1 MKDNREMDNRREYY
15 DEYEI
20 DLREYIMLIWEH
32 KWFITAFVIIAV
44 LAAFF
49 VSSFLLG
56 PVYETKA
63 KIQLSNY
70 EGIYSQPTS
79 AVQLLSS
86 TDIMSEV
93 MKDLNLEMTSAEL
106 SSYINNNVEISNI
119 NNTPII
125 SLSIKNK
132 NPEKAVNITE
142 TLIDKYRMRSQEYF
156 SRLINNKEEFVE
168 QLKADLEEINQSIQK
183 NNSLIE
189 ENRQLNNYEGVQ
201 SLIEENSGLKSSRQ
215 ELRLL
220 IQEEEQNLLEF
231 YPLEV
236 IDSPYTPENPVSPN
250 IRLNIAIAAVLAL
263 MLAVFIIF
271 FKEFMKEEE

>member
-1 MKDNREMDNRREYY
+1 MNDNRDMNNRMEYY

>member
-1 MKDNREMDNRREYY
+1 MNDNRDMNNRMDYY

-20 DLREYIMLIWEH
+20 DLREYILLLWEH
-32 KWFITAFVIIAV
+32 KWFITAFVAAAV

-63 KIQLSNY
+63 KIQLSNF
-70 EGIYSQPTS
+70 EGIYSEPTS

-93 MKDLNLEMTSAEL
+93 MKELNVEKTSAEL
-106 SSYINNNVEISNI
+106 RSYINNNVNISNI
-119 NNTPII
+119 NNTSII
-125 SLSIKNK
+125 SLSIQNK
-132 NPEKAVNITE
+132 DPETAVNIAE
-142 TLIDKYRMRSQEYF
+142 TLIEKYRIRSQEYF
-156 SRLINNKEEFVE
+156 SRLINNKEEFVQ
-168 QLKADLEEINQSIQK
+168 QLKDDLAEINQGIQE

-189 ENRQLNNYEGVQ
+189 ENRQLNNYESVQ
-201 SLIEENSGLKSSRQ
+201 SLLEENTELKSSRQ

-220 IQEEEQNLLEF
+220 IQEEEQILLEF

-236 IDSPYTPENPVSPN
+236 IDSPFMPENPVSPN
-250 IRLNIAIAAVLAL
+250 TRLNIAIAAVLAL

-271 FKEFMKEEE
+271 FKEFMKEE